1 MKNWKVWV
9 LKNKEGQVIAQGRKK
24 EVANIAYQ
32 RYVYGHIFT
41 DTLIQT
47 NELLVK

>member
-24 EVANIAYQ
+24 EVVGIAYG
-32 RYVYGHIFT
+32 RYVYQHIFT
-41 DTLIQT
+41 DTLVQT

>member
-24 EVANIAYQ
+24 DVVNKAYG
-32 RYVYGHIFT
+32 RYVYQGIYT
-41 DTLIQT
+41 DTLYQT
-47 NELLVK
+47 NELLKN

>member
-24 EVANIAYQ
+24 EVVGVAYR
-32 RYVYGHIFT
+32 RYVYQHIFT
-41 DTLIQT
+41 DELFQT
-47 NELLVK
+47 SELLVK